1 MEDTNQ
7 NIITNEKP
15 SILDIKPVEN
25 LEKVVNVE
33 PVKEE
38 PIEMEDLKDD
48 DIFVKPQVKPKKKKR
63 EISERQK
70 AHMKKMNEIRRQKA
84 QQRKQEKAKS
94 KPQPKLPPKTEVRP
108 ERKDE
113 PVDPINRAGFSGH
126 KGTMSNQEYMQQFFS
141 NMNLFMDSYNKLNAL
156 KKPQSTPQQIPRKDH
171 FEDMKPQKKQ
181 QQKPKPKPKPQPKQE
196 GSYYIDFLKPN
207 VNYGNYKNPFGF

>member
-7 NIITNEKP
+7 NIITNATP

-48 DIFVKPQVKPKKKKR
+48 DIFLKPQKTKKKKR

-84 QQRKQEKAKS
+84 QQRKAEKAKNQP
-94 KPQPKLPPKTEVRP
+94 KPQPKLPPKTEARP
-108 ERKDE
+108 QRKEE
-113 PVDPINRAGFSGH
+113 PVDAINGAGFSGH
-126 KGTMSNQEYMQQFFS
+126 QGNMSNQEYMQQFFS
-141 NMNLFMDSYNKLNAL
+141 NMNMFMDSYNKLNTL
-156 KKPQSTPQQIPRKDH
+156 KKHQTQPKQIPKKDH
-171 FEDMKPQKKQ
+171 FQDMKPQKKQ
-181 QQKPKPKPKPQPKQE
+181 QQKPKPKPTPQKPDT
-196 GSYYIDFLKPN
+196 SYYIDFLKPN
-207 VNYGNYKNPFGF
+207 VNYNNYKNPFGF